1 MKYHIE
7 RYREE
12 DPEFVEIF
20 LRSIYVD
27 DLSPGAPESDTGYEL
42 YLKSKV
48 RLAEGGFNLRKFV
61 SNSAELMER
70 IQCNESSISNP
81 VTPENIVKPEHTQSS
96 QDLPEKD
103 VVTEEDKTYAKSML
117 GAAED
122 TTSAEQKV
130 LGVRW
135 NFVKD
140 TFVFELREM
149 ASLARDIDPT
159 KRNVVSIAAKFY
171 RPTGVPVT
179 YHSTIQIV
187 LSRTL
192 QDQDWLGRPPRR
204 QVKEGVATISGWVAR
219 YEFICTTKMLFPR
232 SL

>member
-1 MKYHIE
+1 M
-7 RYREE
+7 
-12 DPEFVEIF
+12 
-20 LRSIYVD
+20 
-27 DLSPGAPESDTGYEL
+27 
-42 YLKSKV
+42 
-48 RLAEGGFNLRKFV
+48 

-117 GAAED
+117 GATED

-171 RPTGVPVT
+171 DLLGF
-179 YHSTIQIV
+179 
-187 LSRTL
+187 LSPIIL
-192 QDQDWLGRPPRR
+192 QFKLFFRELCKTKIGWDDPLEGKLK
-204 QVKEGVATISGWVAR
+204 KEWQQ
-219 YEFICTTKMLFPR
+219 
-232 SL
+232 